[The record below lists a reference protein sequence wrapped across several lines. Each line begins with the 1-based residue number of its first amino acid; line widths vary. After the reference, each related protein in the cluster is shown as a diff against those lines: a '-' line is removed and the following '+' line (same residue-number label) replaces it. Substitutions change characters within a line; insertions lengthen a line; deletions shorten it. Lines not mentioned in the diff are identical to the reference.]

1 MTAALPVDNSPL
13 AALAGPG
20 THLHCLLA
28 GWGIR
33 PCAGCGCDDK
43 AAAMDAHG
51 PAWCREHLETIVD
64 WLMEPARARFL
75 LGALVRIAPEAAR
88 DFARDL
94 VLKAITL
101 AEGGQP

>member
-1 MTAALPVDNSPL
+1 MTTATRVDDSQL

-64 WLMEPARARFL
+64 WLMEPARARLL
-75 LGALVRIAPEAAR
+75 LGAFIRIAPEAAR

-94 VLKAITL
+94 VLEAITL